1 MAQSDDFS
9 RLTKALVELDE
20 QTFEQLAPSILDKS
34 PSLETIDQTFRAI
47 QVGMEE
53 VGRKYQEGE
62 YYLAEMLFAA
72 EMVNQVMPKIM
83 PYLEGSGR
91 KRLGTIVLGTVKG
104 DVHDIGKNLVDII
117 LTYNGYQVINLG
129 IKVPDLGID
138 VPPARFVEAV
148 KKYSPDIV
156 GLSGLLT
163 LSIDPMHE
171 TVEAIRAAG
180 LRDQVKVII
189 GGNPVTHEIHL
200 KVGSDAWANNA
211 AEGVATCRTW
221 VEA

>member
-104 DVHDIGKNLVDII
+104 DVHDIGKNLVGI
-117 LTYNGYQVINLG
+117 LLSAAGFQVI
-129 IKVPDLGID
+129 DLGID